1 MKFMLSATS
10 KASVIALL
18 KLFCVF
24 FTVALLGAQENVEPV
39 KSAIKKIDANIVF
52 MRHAIAPGFGDPI
65 DFKIGDC
72 STQRNLDQAG
82 QLQAQRIGEYMLTN
96 GLEFDEVL
104 SSEWCRCGETARLLD
119 LGEWQAFSGLN
130 SFFQSHADKQETLTK
145 LESYLGDNNHGLS
158 LLVTH
163 QVVIGAITGHSVESG
178 GLVVYNSTTGQALP
192 VRVDYIG
199 K

>member
-1 MKFMLSATS
+1 MMLPTAPKSS
-10 KASVIALL
+10 KLTLVTIICFLFVIALPL
-18 KLFCVF
+18 N
-24 FTVALLGAQENVEPV
+24 AEENVEPV
-39 KSAIKKIDANIVF
+39 KSAIEKIDANIVF
-52 MRHAIAPGFGDPI
+52 MRHAIAPGSGDPI
-65 DFKIGDC
+65 NFKIGDC

-96 GLEFDEVL
+96 GLDFDEIL

-145 LESYLGDNNHGLS
+145 LESYLADNNHGLS

-163 QVVIGAITGHSVESG
+163 QVVIRAITGHSVESG
-178 GLVVYNSTTGQALP
+178 GLVAYNSTTGQAVP